1 MAGDAGGGSAREG
14 ERAAVSAS
22 ADAAPHNAHTSPPGM
37 PPRSNRSTRSRSST
51 RAGAKV

>member
-22 ADAAPHNAHTSPPGM
+22 ADAAPHNATNATNGTGNFDAATGKCECVISGM
-37 PPRSNRSTRSRSST
+37 DF
-51 RAGAKV
+51 